1 MFGPML
7 THPNRVTFPWPPLR
21 QALVDYF
28 NPKHPTASAT
38 ELDLEP
44 SLISGGWAGLQLVL
58 TSFKRLEVVESEDE
72 TREVLAWL
80 SALKLATVKR
90 RYEAINQL
98 HWDRVLD
105 CK

>member
-21 QALVDYF
+21 QALFDYF
-28 NPKHPTASAT
+28 NPPQGSTT
-38 ELDLEP
+38 LDFDLDP

-80 SALKLATVKR
+80 SALKLATIKR
-90 RYEAINQL
+90 R
-98 HWDRVLD
+98 
-105 CK
+105 